1 MNNTNRKKNVQQNK
15 LLRFLKRLFK
25 AFATAM
31 LRFSDSV
38 RRKPKVRKRNMM
50 VVCVGLLVLG
60 IIISAVTRPSTGI
73 ITELR
78 DTEVV
83 ESTTEP
89 IDESSH
95 RITGIPIVV
104 QDYYKAGCE
113 TYACIMLLQGL
124 GYDIDEHEF
133 IDNYLIRKDMYYSE
147 DGSYLLG
154 PDMDAAYAGDIFTGC
169 GINSPAMAKSM
180 NNYLTTQPKGQRA
193 NAANGYTLE
202 QLCEKYVKNDIPV
215 MTWVTTYMEES
226 YEKMTWVVNYVDEN
240 STHQIGDTVAWRQ
253 NEHCMVLIGYD
264 KDNYIFCDSVA
275 GKVVSH
281 DKSLAE
287 TRFKEI
293 GSQAIVVQ

>member
-1 MNNTNRKKNVQQNK
+1 MNNTNREENLQQNK

-25 AFATAM
+25 EFAMAM
-31 LRFSDSV
+31 LRLSDRV
-38 RRKPKVRKRNMM
+38 GRKPKVRKRNMM

-60 IIISAVTRPSTGI
+60 IITSAVTHPSTEI
-73 ITELR
+73 VTEQQ
-78 DTEVV
+78 DTKVV

-89 IDESSH
+89 IDEFSH
-95 RITGIPIVV
+95 RIAGIPIVV

-124 GYDIDEHEF
+124 GYDIDEHAF
-133 IDNYLIRKDMYYSE
+133 IDNYLVRKDMYYSE

-180 NNYLTTQPKGQRA
+180 NNYLSTQPKGQLA
-193 NAANGYTLE
+193 YAVNGYTLE

-226 YEKMTWVVNYVDEN
+226 YEKMTWVINYVDEN

-275 GKVVSH
+275 GKVVFH
-281 DKSLAE
+281 DKALAE
-287 TRFKEI
+287 VRFKEI
-293 GSQAIVVQ
+293 GSQAIVVK

>member
-1 MNNTNRKKNVQQNK
+1 MNITNRKKNLQQNK

-25 AFATAM
+25 AFAMAI
-31 LRFSDSV
+31 LRLSERFQ
-38 RRKPKVRKRNMM
+38 RKPKEHKRNVM
-50 VVCVGLLVLG
+50 VVCIGLLVFG
-60 IIISAVTRPSTGI
+60 IVISAVTRPSTEFAEEQQTSEI
-73 ITELR
+73 IEG
-78 DTEVV
+78 
-83 ESTTEP
+83 TTEP
-89 IDESSH
+89 VDETSH
-95 RITGIPIVV
+95 KIEGIPIVV

-124 GYDIDEHEF
+124 GYDIDEHVF
-133 IDNYLIRKDMYYSE
+133 IDNYLIRKDMSYSE

-154 PDMDAAYAGDIFTGC
+154 PDMNSAYAGDIFTGC

-180 NNYLTTQPKGQRA
+180 NSYLTTQPKGQLA
-193 NAANGYTLE
+193 YAVNGCTLE

-240 STHQIGDTVAWRQ
+240 AAHEIGDTVSWRQ

-281 DKSLAE
+281 DKELAE

-293 GSQAIVVQ
+293 GSQAIVVK